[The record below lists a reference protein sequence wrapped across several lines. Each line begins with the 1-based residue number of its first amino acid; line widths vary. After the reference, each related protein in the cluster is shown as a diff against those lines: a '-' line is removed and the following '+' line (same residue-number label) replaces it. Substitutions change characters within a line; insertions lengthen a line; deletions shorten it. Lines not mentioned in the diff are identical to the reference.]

1 MRSSDT
7 FLIQITNKCTLTNS
21 YVCDQVAGATNTIP
35 SFIYDKMSDN
45 GDGTYNY
52 SYTLSNIGAI
62 TIIVKLVTGNGLYAE
77 FFSTHDWSGSPELT
91 TTLETVSFNK
101 HVTIVE
107 PTPFQWKDY
116 ITAYFYSTL
125 VSVKENFNFYAYE
138 DNGTKVIVD
147 GNVIHDN
154 HGSIY
159 IGAVTYT
166 GDLRERTYH
175 NYFMDYNNYLYFCKI
190 SVEWESTSTTR
201 AQIPTGNFLK
211 TSNVG
216 ASPFQITVI
225 CYPDSS
231 VSCTSVDPWSTG
243 YKLDKPTA
251 NWLTKWGD
259 GIKTADEKCD
269 DGNLNNGDGWSST
282 WTVENGYKCSGGSL
296 TLPDVWS
303 LCPKGYYTDTS
314 DTTRWITKW
323 GDGFMIGKEKWDD
336 GNAVDGDGWS
346 ADWLKVEDGYA
357 WYGGQFGQI
366 DICVKC
372 DLGYDPSLDY
382 TQCVGAQV
390 PRDTKYLSTA
400 SLIAAILGMS
410 TNVLVTTFS
419 SSSSSSSSFG
429 MMNQIQLVIL
439 LPLVGAYLPEKIY
452 DYLKSMNA
460 SLFNLGFLPTNNS
473 PSVVSFKSMFDFKQP
488 NSYLYLIGLE
498 SGSSLVNIL
507 NLTVVVGMV
516 MWVHAVSLILFWIFR
531 KVSCCTWLKNLN
543 AKILKTLTFGFYIG
557 VYCETYILFLL
568 VDFSEIRYTQTSGT
582 TRSGSSS
589 GTTVST
595 TTKTMNYKSSIVSY
609 VICGFMGLFML
620 LTLWQWI
627 KSRKPAT
634 FETQKYFTAL
644 LEGMKPKWICRSY
657 YLVFLIRRTLFVAII
672 FFMQD
677 IDMIYRI
684 ASFVAVQALLLIYIL
699 ALRPQDGFKENF
711 IDVINETF
719 YLYFGAFMLYYNS
732 EQTWTSTTTDVYF
745 WILMANNFVLM
756 LISFGNIW
764 LANVCSFDD
773 SNVCRNFETTFLQKP
788 QSFSENNNN

>member
-1 MRSSDT
+1 MIHYK
-7 FLIQITNKCTLTNS
+7 FIEIEKNNNKIFNLKLNLS
-21 YVCDQVAGATNTIP
+21 YSIRAG
-35 SFIYDKMSDN
+35 
-45 GDGTYNY
+45 
-52 SYTLSNIGAI
+52 
-62 TIIVKLVTGNGLYAE
+62 
-77 FFSTHDWSGSPELT
+77 
-91 TTLETVSFNK
+91 LEA
-101 HVTIVE
+101 
-107 PTPFQWKDY
+107 W
-116 ITAYFYSTL
+116 
-125 VSVKENFNFYAYE
+125 
-138 DNGTKVIVD
+138 
-147 GNVIHDN
+147 
-154 HGSIY
+154 
-159 IGAVTYT
+159 
-166 GDLRERTYH
+166 
-175 NYFMDYNNYLYFCKI
+175 
-190 SVEWESTSTTR
+190 
-201 AQIPTGNFLK
+201 
-211 TSNVG
+211 
-216 ASPFQITVI
+216 
-225 CYPDSS
+225 
-231 VSCTSVDPWSTG
+231 
-243 YKLDKPTA
+243 
-251 NWLTKWGD
+251 
-259 GIKTADEKCD
+259 D
-269 DGNLNNGDGWSST
+269 DGNTVGGDGWSS
-282 WTVENGYKCSGGSL
+282 N
-296 TLPDVWS
+296 WS
-303 LCPKGYYTDTS
+303 K
-314 DTTRWITKW
+314 I
-323 GDGFMIGKEKWDD
+323 
-336 GNAVDGDGWS
+336 
-346 ADWLKVEDGYA
+346 EDGYS
-357 WYGGQFGQI
+357 WYGGQLGQI

-372 DLGYDPSLDY
+372 DLGYDPSMDY

-516 MWVHAVSLILFWIFR
+516 MCMHAVWLILFCIFR

-582 TRSGSSS
+582 TRSGSSG

-595 TTKTMNYKSSIVSY
+595 TTNTMNFKSSIVSY

-699 ALRPQDGFKENF
+699 TLRPQDGFKENF

-756 LISFGNIW
+756 LISLGNTW

-773 SNVCRNFETTFLQKP
+773 SNVRRNFETTFLQKP
-788 QSFSENNNN
+788 QSFTENNNESRSFK